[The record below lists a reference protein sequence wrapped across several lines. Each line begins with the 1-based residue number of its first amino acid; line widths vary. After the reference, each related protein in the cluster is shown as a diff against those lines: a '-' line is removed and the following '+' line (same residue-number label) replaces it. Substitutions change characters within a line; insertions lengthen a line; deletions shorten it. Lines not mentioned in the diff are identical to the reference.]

1 MANVRKLIETVLAT
15 WDQAQAFALYEA
27 HAPDGFTKDF
37 LRGNNSS
44 FAKEKLEK
52 ALRAFLA
59 DPTSGADTPPSA
71 LHTPHSA
78 PADKPVPLAIAKFDT
93 TWKPL
98 YKQLAA
104 NRLMLRHCK
113 TNDERYKM
121 AVSMLHGWD
130 QVYQIWRDMDY
141 YERHGTLPPPKPEPE
156 APIELDYDTIDRA
169 ALAKRR
175 TNLRSYKAKHR
186 HNPAKA
192 ADIKAW
198 DEEIEQINRILD
210 NP

>member
-1 MANVRKLIETVLAT
+1 MANVRKLIETVLKD

-37 LRGNNSS
+37 LRGNASF
-44 FAKEKLEK
+44 FAKGKLET
-52 ALRAFLA
+52 ALRGFLA
-59 DPTSGADTPPSA
+59 DPTFDIAQKTDSNKE
-71 LHTPHSA
+71 
-78 PADKPVPLAIAKFDT
+78 KPVSVAIWKYDAV
-93 TWKPL
+93 WKPL

-104 NRLMLRHCK
+104 NRLMLRHQK
-113 TNDERYKM
+113 TDLERYKL

-130 QVYQIWRDMDY
+130 HVYQVWRDMDY
-141 YERHGTLPPPKPEPE
+141 YEHHGTLPPPKPEPIS
-156 APIELDYDTIDRA
+156 IELDYETIDRA

-186 HNPAKA
+186 HNPAKE
-192 ADIKAW
+192 ADVRAW
-198 DEEIEQINRILD
+198 EVEIERINEVLD